1 MALSDLFLSLRSPS
15 RKICES
21 EATTPI
27 TQAYQALFAH
37 FPFSSF
43 HFLSPISLPLKSRV
57 SFITPGRDWIKSV
70 IHPDITYVVVS
81 FSLNHKGNFSIVSHQ
96 KSDFSSH
103 VMEQPAI
110 PLCIMPALE

>member
-1 MALSDLFLSLRSPS
+1 MSSERSS
-15 RKICES
+15 TEVQS
-21 EATTPI
+21 ELYPA
-27 TQAYQALFAH
+27 
-37 FPFSSF
+37 
-43 HFLSPISLPLKSRV
+43 R
-57 SFITPGRDWIKSV
+57 RDWIKSV
-70 IHPDITYVVVS
+70 IQPDITYVVVS